1 MHDYKHDKLDLLN
14 FAYILPLL
22 LIGDRLCY
30 TVYKIALEWKLLVLC
45 LNEISTFNFESM
57 NVSELAIYPLPLF
70 LGNFYIKIMP
80 LCICSFPLALLRILE
95 SNCCCCFNYQ
105 GGPQQRSDLPLS
117 ARRENLSENE
127 RILKTAADR

>member
-1 MHDYKHDKLDLLN
+1 MDLFN

-22 LIGDRLCY
+22 LIGNRLCY
-30 TVYKIALEWKLLVLC
+30 TVYKIDIEWILLGLC
-45 LNEISTFNFESM
+45 LNEISTFNFERM

-80 LCICSFPLALLRILE
+80 LCICSFPWALLRILE
-95 SNCCCCFNYQ
+95 FNCCCCFNYQ
-105 GGPQQRSDLPLS
+105 GGPQQKTDLPWS